1 MLTNWNK
8 KKIQSR
14 TFIWNMNRNLAKN
27 KWLRKIFLQY
37 YLYECSV
44 KSSEMNLWADSY
56 GIKFFK
62 EAVSCFP
69 SIRYASNA
77 KSHWTWQMRIV
88 MLINNHY
95 RANLTNVIGVDSHDY
110 LRRESY
116 TTV

>member
-1 MLTNWNK
+1 MLTNWNR
-8 KKIQSR
+8 KKISR
-14 TFIWNMNRNLAKN
+14 GLSSETWIEIWP
-27 KWLRKIFLQY
+27 KINDWGKYFYKY